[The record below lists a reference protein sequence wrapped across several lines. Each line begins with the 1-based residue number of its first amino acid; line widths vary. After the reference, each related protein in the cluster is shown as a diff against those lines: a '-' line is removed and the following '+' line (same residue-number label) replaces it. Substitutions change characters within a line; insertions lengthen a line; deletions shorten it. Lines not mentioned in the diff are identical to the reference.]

1 MTKTYTVESSSVNET
16 GGRYKSS
23 SPSAAARKAAT
34 KLFKKASKG
43 TQSKVTFCLRE
54 TTVGSKKKEYHYV
67 ATRVKLAKPLV
78 RVINGKEIV
87 NRYKTEVKAVKDHKP
102 AKPAKATK
110 PKATKPAKPAKAAK
124 AAKATKKSKSP
135 KSKAAKKPKAA
146 KPAKSPKAKRGK
158 KVKGGDCGCDK

>member
-102 AKPAKATK
+102 AKAA
-110 PKATKPAKPAKAAK
+110 KPAKPAK

-135 KSKAAKKPKAA
+135 KSKAAKKPKATKAA
-146 KPAKSPKAKRGK
+146 KPAKSSKSPKAKRGK

>member
-1 MTKTYTVESSSVNET
+1 VNET

-102 AKPAKATK
+102 AKAA
-110 PKATKPAKPAKAAK
+110 KPAKPAK

-135 KSKAAKKPKAA
+135 KSKAAKKPKATKAA
-146 KPAKSPKAKRGK
+146 KPAKSSKSPKAKRGK